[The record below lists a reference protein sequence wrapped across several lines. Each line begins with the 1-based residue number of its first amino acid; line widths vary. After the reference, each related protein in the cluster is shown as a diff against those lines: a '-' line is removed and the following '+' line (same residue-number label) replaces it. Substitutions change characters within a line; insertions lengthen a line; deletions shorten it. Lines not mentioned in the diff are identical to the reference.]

1 MNTRLLITLLCTGA
15 IAFACGPRSHT
26 EASTTTSASVKKR
39 SRHNGELAPTLLVHP
54 AHDGVEF
61 ALDVANRGEK
71 RMELNFASGQAY
83 DFIVLDSVGRRL
95 WQWSDGRMFTQA
107 YQNKVIDGGDTLHL
121 REQWQAKLAPGR
133 YTVVATLLSSDHPM
147 EQRLAFD
154 VQ

>member
-26 EASTTTSASVKKR
+26 EASTTTSAGVKKR

-54 AHDGVEF
+54 ANGRVEF
-61 ALDVANRGEK
+61 ALEVANRGEK
-71 RMELNFASGQAY
+71 RMELNFTSGQAY
-83 DFIVLDSVGRRL
+83 DFVVLDSVGRQL